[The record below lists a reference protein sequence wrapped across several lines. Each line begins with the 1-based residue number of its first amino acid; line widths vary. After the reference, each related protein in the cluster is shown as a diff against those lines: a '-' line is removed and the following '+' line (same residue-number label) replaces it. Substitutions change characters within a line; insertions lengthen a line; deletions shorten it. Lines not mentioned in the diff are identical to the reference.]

1 MNKYAVEVRKA
12 PQQGGWQWEVWLA
25 VMSISTSSSTINSY
39 ADLADA
45 LDELPE
51 GTVVQML
58 LPTRSPLG
66 HAGPTDVYRYRRTQT
81 GYEFTSRDQGWRRS
95 ESCST
100 RAPDELDAVSFR
112 IFPSSEVER

>member
-1 MNKYAVEVRKA
+1 MHG
-12 PQQGGWQWEVWLA
+12 Q
-25 VMSISTSSSTINSY
+25 SSNGLPYGHHELTPYTLPAINSY
-39 ADLADA
+39 ADLADV

-100 RAPDELDAVSFR
+100 RAPDELDAASFR
-112 IFPSSEVER
+112 IFPPSEVER